1 MRWSDIPF
9 SPQPRM
15 LRQFAVLWLAFFG
28 GFAAWQGFMRGRIGV
43 AVALATLAV
52 VIGGLGLIRPQ
63 LIRPIFVGWMVLA
76 FPIGWTVSLVLL
88 GLVYYGLFLPI
99 GLVFRLVGRD
109 ALQLRPRPDATT
121 YWTSRPEVA
130 DVRRYFRQF

>member
-9 SPQPRM
+9 SPPPRM
-15 LRQFAVLWLAFFG
+15 LRQFAALWLAFFG
-28 GFAAWQGFMRGRIGV
+28 GMAAWQGLVRGRVGV
-43 AVALATLAV
+43 ALTIGALAV
-52 VIGGLGLIRPQ
+52 VVGGVGLARPR

-76 FPIGWTVSLVLL
+76 FPIGWAVSLLLL

-99 GLVFRLVGRD
+99 SLVFRLVGRD
-109 ALQLRPRPDATT
+109 ALRLRPRPGAAT
-121 YWTSRPEVA
+121 YWTPRPEVV

>member
-9 SPQPRM
+9 SPSSRM
-15 LRQFAVLWLAFFG
+15 LRQFAGLWLAFFG
-28 GFAAWQGFMRGRIGV
+28 GFAAWQGFVRGRVG
-43 AVALATLAV
+43 VALAIGAIAV

-109 ALQLRPRPDATT
+109 ALQLRPRPNAMT